1 MKANSLSADGRPA
14 EWMERMRGRGQAKTF
29 SSGLSS
35 SPESHLG
42 KWPSAYRS
50 HKRADTDTHRHN
62 AAGGCKNWKSCTS
75 PQFAQESPSLKLLAT
90 RPSRNVAGC
99 CDCVCVCTGHL
110 FVILTESQWISSYLI
125 LLFIHCVSPNSCPP
139 SVHRS
144 QEESLDSSLL
154 LCIL

>member
-50 HKRADTDTHRHN
+50 HKRADTDTMPQE
-62 AAGGCKNWKSCTS
+62 AGK
-75 PQFAQESPSLKLLAT
+75 AVLHLSLPRKAPL
-90 RPSRNVAGC
+90 
-99 CDCVCVCTGHL
+99 
-110 FVILTESQWISSYLI
+110 
-125 LLFIHCVSPNSCPP
+125 
-139 SVHRS
+139 
-144 QEESLDSSLL
+144 
-154 LCIL
+154 